1 MNRDQVSPIAHRRS
15 FLKRAWMKK
24 VKAVPTSAKSK
35 AVLEEQL
42 QPVQPKVKR
51 RVRTSVAMMAI
62 AISMGGPNLLLTRH
76 DRAPAAEIPQGEEPT
91 ASKVSVATTTP
102 TQTKSVVIEAIP
114 APVDTAVPM
123 PIAPAPELPVKSNV
137 SQPVSPPAAKS
148 TVQVKTPATTPIQVE
163 QRQQNLVMDASPSTN
178 TKPKSIA
185 PSQVEITTVNHHQA
199 NTATQAVKRQDRL
212 VQRLKSANKV
222 NQSIAL
228 QQDSSTQPVS
238 NTGRNQLQNTA
249 SATTKDSN
257 TVSARQKLLVN
268 RLKQQS
274 NHSINSAAELRS
286 EEFSSSTNSLV
297 TPQIVGPARQD
308 ANNSNIQ
315 LNQPTPVPSQSNYEV
330 PSQNQASRPSDVVS
344 PEKKATVDSQPVGG
358 NQSFIVNTQVPQIG
372 SPSIFNTPQSIRSL
386 DPLNIAPTTRTQTAI
401 EPSSNSIVVEIKK
414 SVGTTPEEVIPQ
426 VNVNSASAQKQ
437 ETQIDSTQNSASA
450 TLPKPAEFGVTN
462 ELQNVTPS
470 STQDTVAQDTET
482 ARLQALAQ
490 RLRTQTA
497 ENQNVV
503 APENLNT
510 PDTVYVI
517 SQAIEDTAT
526 VSVQAALSTAYQVKQ
541 GDTLTAIAREYDI
554 PLHELIAANQISNP
568 DRLQIN
574 QNITIPTSAYNGA
587 VAQNISV
594 SDRPLQQIA
603 VVPVVSATITNNGE
617 GQAPALAHN
626 NLTTQPAPQVVN
638 NSTGMGGSLSNE
650 EPLDPPSFYVRGLQ
664 AEIEQLRQKY
674 TTQLASSSGAVTEQ
688 QTKATEI
695 VSVVAPLAKTKPVAS
710 VANSPSRP
718 RAITAEPVNPEF
730 RVAQASNS
738 NSKTIRARLA
748 TAPTDVDPT
757 EALHSLRGRQVSP
770 ELPPLGAADMYL
782 PRTGMSAPF
791 NGYIWPAKGVLS
803 SGYGWRWGRMHRGID
818 VAAPVG
824 TPIFAA
830 ASGVVVRAGWNSG
843 GYGNLVDI
851 RHPNGSLTRYAH
863 NNRILVRA
871 GQEVEQGQH
880 IAEMG
885 STGFSTGPHLHFEVH
900 PSGKGAV
907 NPIALLP
914 RR

>member
-1 MNRDQVSPIAHRRS
+1 
-15 FLKRAWMKK
+15 MKK
-24 VKAVPTSAKSK
+24 VKAVPASAKSK
-35 AVLEEQL
+35 AVLKEQL

-91 ASKVSVATTTP
+91 ASKLVATTTP
-102 TQTKSVVIEAIP
+102 EQATPVVVEAVP
-114 APVDTAVPM
+114 APVNTSTAPM
-123 PIAPAPELPVKSNV
+123 SIAPAPELPVKSTV

-148 TVQVKTPATTPIQVE
+148 TVQVKTPTRTTPIRVE
-163 QRQQNLVMDASPSTN
+163 QRQQDLAMDASPRKYTE
-178 TKPKSIA
+178 PKSIA
-185 PSQVEITTVNHHQA
+185 PSQVETTTVNSSHQA
-199 NTATQAVKRQDRL
+199 NTAKAQAVRQDRL
-212 VQRLKSANKV
+212 VQQLKSANI
-222 NQSIAL
+222 NQSSAV
-228 QQDSSTQPVS
+228 QQNSSTQPLS
-238 NTGRNQLQNTA
+238 NTNRNQLQTA
-249 SATTKDSN
+249 SATTTKDSSAI
-257 TVSARQKLLVN
+257 SARQKLLVN

-274 NHSINSAAELRS
+274 NHSINSSAELRS
-286 EEFSSSTNSLV
+286 EEFNSSTSNVV
-297 TPQIVGPARQD
+297 TPKVVGSARQNT

-315 LNQPTPVPSQSNYEV
+315 LNQPTTVVPSQSNYEV
-330 PSQNQASRPSDVVS
+330 PSQNQA
-344 PEKKATVDSQPVGG
+344 TVQPQPGG
-358 NQSFIVNTQVPQIG
+358 ANQSTINTQPQILY
-372 SPSIFNTPQSIRSL
+372 NPQSSRSL
-386 DPLNIAPTTRTQTAI
+386 DPLNIAPPITRTPQTTRI
-401 EPSSNSIVVEIKK
+401 EPNTNSIVVDIKE
-414 SVGTTPEEVIPQ
+414 SIGTAPEAVIPQ
-426 VNVNSASAQKQ
+426 GVQQRITDPVNANSS
-437 ETQIDSTQNSASA
+437 QNSASA
-450 TLPKPAEFGVTN
+450 ILPTTPAEFEVTN

-470 STQDTVAQDTET
+470 STQDTVAQVTET
-482 ARLQALAQ
+482 TRRQDLVQ
-490 RLRTQTA
+490 RLRNQTTQT
-497 ENQNVV
+497 NQSVV
-503 APENLNT
+503 AEAENLNT

-517 SQAIEDTAT
+517 SQAIEDTAK
-526 VSVQAALSTAYQVKQ
+526 VSVQAALSTAYQVKP
-541 GDTLTAIAREYDI
+541 GDTLTAIAREYGV
-554 PLHELIAANQISNP
+554 PLHELISANQISNP

-574 QNITIPTSAYNGA
+574 QSITIPTSVYNG
-587 VAQNISV
+587 VAQNIGV
-594 SDRPLQQIA
+594 SDRPLQQNTA
-603 VVPVVSATITNNGE
+603 VVPVVSTTISDDSE
-617 GQAPALAHN
+617 GQVPTLVAHN
-626 NLTTQPAPQVVN
+626 NLTVNAADQQTTQPVPQVVN

-650 EPLDPPSFYVRGLQ
+650 EPLDPPSFYVQGLK

-674 TTQLASSSGAVTEQ
+674 NTQLASSSGTVTQQ
-688 QTKATEI
+688 QTKAIET
-695 VSVVAPLAKTKPVAS
+695 VDVAAAPVVKTKSVAPVT
-710 VANSPSRP
+710 NRPSRP
-718 RAITAEPVNPEF
+718 RATKSEPVNPEF
-730 RVAQASNS
+730 RVAQATNS

-748 TAPTDVDPT
+748 TAPSNVDPT
-757 EALHSLRGRQVSP
+757 EALHSLRGRQVTP

-900 PSGKGAV
+900 AAGKGAV

-914 RR
+914 QR